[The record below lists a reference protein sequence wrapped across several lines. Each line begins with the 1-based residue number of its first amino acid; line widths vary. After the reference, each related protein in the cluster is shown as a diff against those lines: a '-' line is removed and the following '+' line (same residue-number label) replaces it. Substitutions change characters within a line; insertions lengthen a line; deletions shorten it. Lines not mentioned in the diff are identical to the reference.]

1 MRHKA
6 FTLIELLVVIA
17 IIAILAAILFPVF
30 AQAREKA
37 RQTSC
42 LSNFKQIGLS
52 VRMYSQDYDE
62 KFPMGTYPA
71 PRNWEVD
78 PHVNPYTTATFPQ
91 AANRL
96 CLDNGEA
103 LGWPGAA
110 WKGFNPGDGGPNY
123 TGCAYG
129 MEFYRTL
136 MTVQLGPYQKNKNIW
151 YCPSSIRSPDSV
163 HLAHGAQSYQW
174 FPNWV
179 FNSWCPGSSW
189 GYPGP
194 FPCVRYPDGTFKSL
208 IDMPPD
214 EKSDYF
220 SERILFTERGAF
232 GWEGP
237 DSPDPNQRNRYNH
250 SQGYNACF
258 FDGHAKLI
266 PYGRKWTTIPATGW
280 PPERAP
286 Q

>member
-1 MRHKA
+1 MKRHA

-62 KFPMGTYPA
+62 KFPMGTYPG
-71 PRNWEVD
+71 PRNWEV
-78 PHVNPYTTATFPQ
+78 NPDINNYAGD
-91 AANRL
+91 R
-96 CLDNGEA
+96 GEPWA
-103 LGWPGAA
+103 DCYGW
-110 WKGFNPGDGGPNY
+110 WEGFNPGDGGPNY
-123 TGCAYG
+123 TRCAYG
-129 MEFYRTL
+129 SQFYRTL

-151 YCPSSIRSPDSV
+151 YCPSDKYRDPSP
-163 HLAHGAQSYQW
+163 ANMQTGMQSYQW

-179 FNSWCPGSSW
+179 YNTWCPGSSA

-214 EKSDYF
+214 EKSEYIA
-220 SERILFTERGAF
+220 ERILFTERGVF
-232 GWEGP
+232 GWDGA
-237 DSPDPNQRNRYNH
+237 DASDPNRRTFFNH
-250 SQGYNACF
+250 SQGYNATF

-266 PYGRKWTTIPATGW
+266 NYGRKWTTIPATGW
-280 PPERAP
+280 PPDRAP